1 MRKRT
6 PLYPTGTITLYSGF
20 TIASLSALKMAKV
33 CPAGAG
39 LFAKNGKG
47 GAADG
52 KLARHAVAIL
62 AKSSRP
68 PRVYGKRRIQA
79 SQMKAAGA
87 QIS

>member
-1 MRKRT
+1 
-6 PLYPTGTITLYSGF
+6 
-20 TIASLSALKMAKV
+20 MAKV

-47 GAADG
+47 GAANG

-62 AKSSRP
+62 AKSGR
-68 PRVYGKRRIQA
+68 PRVYGKRRIQV
-79 SQMKAAGA
+79 SQMKATEV